1 MGKNASTGLSS
12 VTQPTVH
19 GRRYTAD
26 GTQTARTES
35 DQAAQVLKEGSGDP
49 GGDLGRGQE
58 DRSAC
63 PWQGLLRRGAQ
74 RARPLTGGGKA
85 APSGSAALASGSPA
99 LPLGGDNEGEVLV
112 PGALDRWPSRPRVM
126 ALHYL
131 LVPQLLAAP
140 FFLATAG
147 LALTR
152 WLGTSPACVAQ
163 DSPSHSQATETS

>member
-1 MGKNASTGLSS
+1 
-12 VTQPTVH
+12 
-19 GRRYTAD
+19 
-26 GTQTARTES
+26 
-35 DQAAQVLKEGSGDP
+35 
-49 GGDLGRGQE
+49 
-58 DRSAC
+58 
-63 PWQGLLRRGAQ
+63 
-74 RARPLTGGGKA
+74 
-85 APSGSAALASGSPA
+85 
-99 LPLGGDNEGEVLV
+99 
-112 PGALDRWPSRPRVM
+112 M